1 MLFNEFINKIKKID
15 SVELPSSSS
24 HHKMAPTN
32 RDELLKKS
40 NLENKVPREAA
51 VMMLFYPVKNQTNLV
66 LIKRASYNGV
76 HSSQIAFPGGKIE
89 IEDKNTEE
97 AALRETYE
105 EIGIHPHNIQVI
117 KAFSKVFI
125 PPSNFIVYPFLGI
138 STSEL
143 EFLLQKEE
151 VVGIIQFPLIDL
163 LDDTIIIKKNIT
175 TSYASNVEVPGFQ
188 IENHFVWGATA
199 MMLSELKDVLK
210 MII

>member
-1 MLFNEFINKIKKID
+1 MLFNEFINQIKKID
-15 SVELPSSSS
+15 SVELPSNSS
-24 HHKMAPTN
+24 HQKMAPTN
-32 RDELLKKS
+32 RDELIKKN
-40 NLENKVPREAA
+40 NLLNKEPREAA
-51 VMMLFYPVKNQTNLV
+51 VMMLFYPVENQTNLV

-105 EIGIHPHNIQVI
+105 EIGIPPHNIQVI

-138 STSEL
+138 STSNL
-143 EFLLQKEE
+143 EFILQKEE

-175 TSYASNVEVPGFQ
+175 TSYATNVEVPGFQ